1 MPKSHAHSNAFRK
14 VLRTFALFGHPLRVV
29 IFQRLARRPQ
39 SAGDLARELPIS
51 RTAVVQHLKRLEA
64 DGMVKSA
71 RAGKRQIYAIDPDGL
86 APLTRWIAAHRKSI

>member
-1 MPKSHAHSNAFRK
+1 
-14 VLRTFALFGHPLRVV
+14 
-29 IFQRLARRPQ
+29 
-39 SAGDLARELPIS
+39 
-51 RTAVVQHLKRLEA
+51 VVQHLKRLEA